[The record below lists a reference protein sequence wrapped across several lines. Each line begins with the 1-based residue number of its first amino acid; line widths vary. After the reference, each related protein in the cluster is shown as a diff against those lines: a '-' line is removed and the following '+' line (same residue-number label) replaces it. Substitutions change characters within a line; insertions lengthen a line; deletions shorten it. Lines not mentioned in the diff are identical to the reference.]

1 MDDWAVGI
9 YVALL
14 MLEPFAD
21 LVLVLPKDLFGA
33 TIVDLELRG
42 NFFYFFSMEV
52 DLVVQFNP

>member
-21 LVLVLPKDLFGA
+21 LVLVLPKDLFCA
-33 TIVDLELRG
+33 TIVDLEL
-42 NFFYFFSMEV
+42 
-52 DLVVQFNP
+52 